1 MHPAAL
7 AALHVAVQAIRSMS
21 EVVECAAD
29 NDSRSGEIYFV
40 LNSGETYGLKL
51 AETDDESDDS
61 APPQTSTDEPTPN
74 SHKEELDQL
83 AHTIA
88 LEDCVAILESE
99 ASMVRED
106 DIEWWNLSEPGSIP
120 EHVDPAQRY
129 LELRGLLV
137 RHPEHSTWIRVLDPE
152 EEDK

>member
-7 AALHVAVQAIRSMS
+7 AALHVAAQAIRSMS
-21 EVVECAAD
+21 EVLECTAD
-29 NDSRSGEIYFV
+29 NDNRSGELYVV

-51 AETDDESDDS
+51 VKNDDESDDS
-61 APPQTSTDEPTPN
+61 APAQTASDAPTPN

-88 LEDCVAILESE
+88 HEYCVSILESE
-99 ASMVRED
+99 AYFVHED
-106 DIEWWNLSEPGSIP
+106 DIEWWNLGEPDSIP

-152 EEDK
+152 DEDN